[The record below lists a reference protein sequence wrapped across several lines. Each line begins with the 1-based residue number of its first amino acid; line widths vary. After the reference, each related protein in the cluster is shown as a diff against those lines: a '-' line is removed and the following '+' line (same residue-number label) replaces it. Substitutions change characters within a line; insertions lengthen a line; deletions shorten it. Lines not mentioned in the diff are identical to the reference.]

1 MKKFLIKILT
11 ILLMLSYSQTALAI
25 KGYEYMF
32 ILKFK
37 INSPYFYLGTNI
49 HKIGSTDEEVVPF
62 IDGDT
67 DRAYLP
73 VRIIGE
79 RRGFDVVWEEE
90 GKKIIFTKGEEI
102 IEFAIGSTDI
112 RISRDRGETWEV
124 KKTDAVPVIR
134 RDRSFLPMRVM
145 AELVGYSVY
154 WREDTQEIILI
165 SAELMENEAYIRQRI
180 TELKDEN
187 DYIKFAIVANMYL
200 IPEDELLKKV
210 YVNFKEN
217 CDEEEIEEA
226 LGEKA
231 TIIGQ
236 NDITGSYNVEY
247 STVEEMMEEVIRLNE
262 LSIVNYADPH
272 AVVTIEF

>member
-1 MKKFLIKILT
+1 M
-11 ILLMLSYSQTALAI
+11 
-25 KGYEYMF
+25 
-32 ILKFK
+32 
-37 INSPYFYLGTNI
+37 
-49 HKIGSTDEEVVPF
+49 
-62 IDGDT
+62 
-67 DRAYLP
+67 
-73 VRIIGE
+73 
-79 RRGFDVVWEEE
+79 
-90 GKKIIFTKGEEI
+90 
-102 IEFAIGSTDI
+102 
-112 RISRDRGETWEV
+112 DRGETWEV

-154 WREDTQEIILI
+154 WREGTQEIILI
-165 SAELMENEAYIRQRI
+165 SAELMENEPYIRQRI

-187 DYIKFAIVANMYL
+187 DYSKFDLVVNMYL
-200 IPEDELLKKV
+200 VPEDELLKKA

-217 CDEEEIEEA
+217 CDEKEIKEA

-262 LSIVNYADPH
+262 LSIVNYADPQG
-272 AVVTIEF
+272 VVTITD

>member
-25 KGYEYMF
+25 KGYEFMP

-37 INSPYFYLGTNI
+37 IDSPQY
-49 HKIGSTDEEVVPF
+49 SVTDNMRKVDRNEEITPF
-62 IDGDT
+62 IDDAT

-79 RRGFDVVWEEE
+79 IRGFDVAWEDEE
-90 GKKIIFTKGEEI
+90 KKIIFTKGEEI

-134 RDRSFLPMRVM
+134 WDRSFLPMRVV

-154 WREDTQEIILI
+154 WKEDTQEIILI
-165 SAELMENEAYIRQRI
+165 SAELMENEPYIRQRI

-187 DYIKFAIVANMYL
+187 DYTKFTIVANMYL
-200 IPEDELLKKV
+200 IPEEELLNKADIQ
-210 YVNFKEN
+210 FKEG
-217 CDEEEIEEA
+217 CDEEEIKEA
-226 LGEKA
+226 LGEKG
-231 TIIGQ
+231 TVIDYIDIIG
-236 NDITGSYNVEY
+236 SYIVEY
-247 STVEEMMEEVIRLNE
+247 NSVDEMIEEVIRLNE
-262 LSIVNYADPH
+262 MSIVDYAEPH